1 MTSFETI
8 IDMFMHRVEEDKRF
22 FNYYGL
28 NDRES
33 LALAY
38 ERAAVY
44 FDEAR
49 AILMFKGRPQVNFDD
64 VDPVLKQ
71 FNFDLTPREKYL
83 LSSLMYLQHLDRS
96 IAYLKTLSVNYT
108 STDLRVF
115 DPSNARKTFMTMYQ
129 SVKNECDELLDWYKN
144 TDRNDGDY
152 LGIDF
157 AKYDSASE

>member
-1 MTSFETI
+1 MTSFSTI

-22 FNYYGL
+22 FNYYGMT
-28 NDRES
+28 DEEA

-38 ERAAVY
+38 DRASVY
-44 FDEAR
+44 LDEAV
-49 AILMFKGRPQVNFDD
+49 AIVMFKGRPQVDFSNIDA
-64 VDPVLKQ
+64 VNRQ

-115 DPSNARKTFMTMYQ
+115 DPSNARKTFLSLYD
-129 SVKNECDELLDWYKN
+129 SVKRECDELLDIYRN
-144 TDRNDGDY
+144 TDRDDGQY

-157 AKYDSASE
+157 AALDTGN

>member
-28 NDRES
+28 TDVES
-33 LALAY
+33 IELAY
-38 ERAAVY
+38 HRASAY
-44 FDEAR
+44 LNEAIS
-49 AILMFKGRPQVNFDD
+49 ILIFKGHPQVDFTDFDAE
-64 VDPVLKQ
+64 LQQ
-71 FNFDLTPREKYL
+71 FNFDLTQREKYL

-115 DPSNARKTFMTMYQ
+115 DPSNARKTFMTMYE
-129 SVKNECDELLDWYKN
+129 SVKAECDDLLDLYRN
-144 TDRNDGDY
+144 TARDDGDY
-152 LGIDF
+152 LSIDF
-157 AKYDSASE
+157 EVYDTEET